1 MGSLAESTSTTFKD
15 NILQSGTESNFKYF
29 MCDKECVSAA
39 SSRGMWIEIRKI
51 CDRRMVRSR
60 HAPRGAR
67 GLKLCTGT
75 ACQRCYASRPSRGA
89 WVDDEQSKGAAKMA
103 VWEQS
108 KCDSEEQAFLIDG
121 MTVEEFMKNCK
132 NEYEAEEKNNDETSN
147 TH

>member
-1 MGSLAESTSTTFKD
+1 
-15 NILQSGTESNFKYF
+15 
-29 MCDKECVSAA
+29 
-39 SSRGMWIEIRKI
+39 
-51 CDRRMVRSR
+51 
-60 HAPRGAR
+60 
-67 GLKLCTGT
+67 
-75 ACQRCYASRPSRGA
+75 
-89 WVDDEQSKGAAKMA
+89 MA